1 MSTVR
6 AFKSERHI
14 ALAQEWPAC
23 SRCDGDGG
31 TCACPQACL
40 IKEQP
45 MRRDRFDNQARIQLR
60 WLAVAIVLYFGL
72 MVWALLA

>member
-45 MRRDRFDNQARIQLR
+45 MRRDRFDNAGIVQLR
-60 WLAVAIVLYFGL
+60 WTAAAV
-72 MVWALLA
+72 LLAIALTIWVLLA